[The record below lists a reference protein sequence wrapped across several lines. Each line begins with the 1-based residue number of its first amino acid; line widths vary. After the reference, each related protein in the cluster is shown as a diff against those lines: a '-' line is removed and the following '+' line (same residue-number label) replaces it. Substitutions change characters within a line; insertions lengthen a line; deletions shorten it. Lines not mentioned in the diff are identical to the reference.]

1 MMLLVK
7 QRRRRWNRRADEVV
21 APSSELLCT
30 LDIFNESILWVRW
43 AIAQK
48 MGGDFSNYG
57 IWNTRLVFN
66 GIELEDDRTL
76 SDYNIQTESTLC
88 LVLRGEMRPFFYF
101 DC

>member
-1 MMLLVK
+1 
-7 QRRRRWNRRADEVV
+7 
-21 APSSELLCT
+21 
-30 LDIFNESILWVRW
+30 
-43 AIAQK
+43 

-88 LVLRGEMRPFFYF
+88 LVLRGKRRPVLYF